1 MVDDTRFARV
11 SSVYRE
17 LNIMNRVSNKGFSRK
32 SCKHSKERS
41 FSDVFC
47 PASGMQSGHR
57 PDAQVSCVSLLV
69 TASGLCVCTSLT
81 GDRMRSGTA
90 C

>member
-1 MVDDTRFARV
+1 MVGGASFRA

-17 LNIMNRVSNKGFSRK
+17 LNIMNRVSNKGFALK
-32 SCKHSKERS
+32 SYKQFSKRS

-47 PASGMQSGHR
+47 PASGMQSGCGPKVHNLAR
-57 PDAQVSCVSLLV
+57 ALAGASERYACPSLAGV
-69 TASGLCVCTSLT
+69 
-81 GDRMRSGTA
+81 RMRSGTA